1 MKKIYNIL
9 LSFVF
14 AGCLLGSCDY
24 LDIVPNETANEE
36 DAFAS
41 EQAALNY
48 LYSCYS
54 FMPAYQNSHTFIGY
68 AGDEIVSCFNGEPIK
83 LYFQGG
89 YTSGNI
95 GNVDATYSNM
105 YKGIR
110 QCYLLKKNIASVPGL
125 SDDKINDFANQA
137 DFLIAYYHSVL
148 MQHYGPIILVKELPD
163 MNTPYDKMAARS
175 PYDECVDWISE
186 QFRIVSEKLPTER
199 MGSSYGLAT
208 SVAAKALRARLLLYA
223 ASPLFNGNSEYYS
236 DFANND
242 GTLLMSQTYSKEK
255 YKVAADA
262 ALEAIN
268 FAEDHGYRL
277 YYVGDDAIGTAT
289 YPYPKDP
296 IQRQLRLTYLDKN
309 GTKEVLWANTRLE
322 EMYSIQN
329 KSIPY
334 LSFGGGYGPS
344 LTMVERFYTENG
356 LPIDQGP
363 TYDYENRFQTTIL
376 DDDTRGE
383 GITLKLNDH
392 REPRFYAWISFHN
405 GFYECQT
412 ENVVADGT
420 KGITYQDKMD
430 RSDRKQRKR
439 KTTVAK

>member
-175 PYDECVDWISE
+175 PYDECVDWVSE

-356 LPIDQGP
+356 LPIDP
-363 TYDYENRFQTTIL
+363 ASWR
-376 DDDTRGE
+376 DTC
-383 GITLKLNDH
+383 L
-392 REPRFYAWISFHN
+392 Y
-405 GFYECQT
+405 
-412 ENVVADGT
+412 
-420 KGITYQDKMD
+420 
-430 RSDRKQRKR
+430 
-439 KTTVAK
+439 

>member
-175 PYDECVDWISE
+175 PYDECVDWVSE

-242 GTLLMSQTYSKEK
+242 GTLLMS
-255 YKVAADA
+255 
-262 ALEAIN
+262 
-268 FAEDHGYRL
+268 
-277 YYVGDDAIGTAT
+277 
-289 YPYPKDP
+289 
-296 IQRQLRLTYLDKN
+296 
-309 GTKEVLWANTRLE
+309 
-322 EMYSIQN
+322 
-329 KSIPY
+329 
-334 LSFGGGYGPS
+334 
-344 LTMVERFYTENG
+344 
-356 LPIDQGP
+356 
-363 TYDYENRFQTTIL
+363 
-376 DDDTRGE
+376 
-383 GITLKLNDH
+383 
-392 REPRFYAWISFHN
+392 
-405 GFYECQT
+405 
-412 ENVVADGT
+412 
-420 KGITYQDKMD
+420 
-430 RSDRKQRKR
+430 
-439 KTTVAK
+439 

>member
-236 DFANND
+236 DFANTNMNSIGREANLSNQRMND
-242 GTLLMSQTYSKEK
+242 ML
-255 YKVAADA
+255 AAMQD
-262 ALEAIN
+262 IN
-268 FAEDHGYRL
+268 HNTDEIREIIKTIEDI
-277 YYVGDDAIGTAT
+277 A
-289 YPYPKDP
+289 
-296 IQRQLRLTYLDKN
+296 
-309 GTKEVLWANTRLE
+309 
-322 EMYSIQN
+322 
-329 KSIPY
+329 
-334 LSFGGGYGPS
+334 
-344 LTMVERFYTENG
+344 
-356 LPIDQGP
+356 
-363 TYDYENRFQTTIL
+363 FQTNIL
-376 DDDTRGE
+376 ALNAAIEAARAGE
-383 GITLKLNDH
+383 AGK
-392 REPRFYAWISFHN
+392 
-405 GFYECQT
+405 GFA
-412 ENVVADGT
+412 VVADEVRNLASKSAEASQNT
-420 KGITYQDKMD
+420 AALI
-430 RSDRKQRKR
+430 S
-439 KTTVAK
+439 KTMEAVENGSEIANQTAESLHTVVNSIDDIVTSIDDISKNSQSQSEAIEQVTQGVEQLSTVTQNNSAASEQSAAAAEELAGQANTMKSLVGRFTLHR

>member
-137 DFLIAYYHSVL
+137 DFLIALYNPSSKKRKDYLARACDILLEYKEES
-148 MQHYGPIILVKELPD
+148 IICGIVRNIAREEESMNILTLKKLRNTEVD
-163 MNTPYDKMAARS
+163 MFSTVYIGNKMTKIIKDKMVTPR
-175 PYDECVDWISE
+175 
-186 QFRIVSEKLPTER
+186 
-199 MGSSYGLAT
+199 
-208 SVAAKALRARLLLYA
+208 
-223 ASPLFNGNSEYYS
+223 
-236 DFANND
+236 
-242 GTLLMSQTYSKEK
+242 
-255 YKVAADA
+255 
-262 ALEAIN
+262 
-268 FAEDHGYRL
+268 GYR
-277 YYVGDDAIGTAT
+277 Y
-289 YPYPKDP
+289 
-296 IQRQLRLTYLDKN
+296 
-309 GTKEVLWANTRLE
+309 
-322 EMYSIQN
+322 
-329 KSIPY
+329 
-334 LSFGGGYGPS
+334 
-344 LTMVERFYTENG
+344 
-356 LPIDQGP
+356 
-363 TYDYENRFQTTIL
+363 
-376 DDDTRGE
+376 
-383 GITLKLNDH
+383 
-392 REPRFYAWISFHN
+392 
-405 GFYECQT
+405 
-412 ENVVADGT
+412 
-420 KGITYQDKMD
+420 
-430 RSDRKQRKR
+430 DRK
-439 KTTVAK
+439 

>member
-148 MQHYGPIILVKELPD
+148 MQHYGWQPV
-163 MNTPYDKMAARS
+163 
-175 PYDECVDWISE
+175 
-186 QFRIVSEKLPTER
+186 
-199 MGSSYGLAT
+199 
-208 SVAAKALRARLLLYA
+208 LLMTNVWTGY
-223 ASPLFNGNSEYYS
+223 PNNSESYRRNCLRNVW
-236 DFANND
+236 D
-242 GTLLMSQTYSKEK
+242 LLT
-255 YKVAADA
+255 DW
-262 ALEAIN
+262 
-268 FAEDHGYRL
+268 
-277 YYVGDDAIGTAT
+277 
-289 YPYPKDP
+289 
-296 IQRQLRLTYLDKN
+296 QL
-309 GTKEVLWANTRLE
+309 V
-322 EMYSIQN
+322 
-329 KSIPY
+329 
-334 LSFGGGYGPS
+334 
-344 LTMVERFYTENG
+344 
-356 LPIDQGP
+356 
-363 TYDYENRFQTTIL
+363 
-376 DDDTRGE
+376 
-383 GITLKLNDH
+383 
-392 REPRFYAWISFHN
+392 
-405 GFYECQT
+405 
-412 ENVVADGT
+412 
-420 KGITYQDKMD
+420 
-430 RSDRKQRKR
+430 
-439 KTTVAK
+439 

>member
-137 DFLIAYYHSVL
+137 DFLIALYNPSSKKRKDYLNKACQIV
-148 MQHYGPIILVKELPD
+148 MQY
-163 MNTPYDKMAARS
+163 
-175 PYDECVDWISE
+175 
-186 QFRIVSEKLPTER
+186 
-199 MGSSYGLAT
+199 
-208 SVAAKALRARLLLYA
+208 
-223 ASPLFNGNSEYYS
+223 ASPATVCGIVRQIGRDGEFFEVMTLQQLAEY
-236 DFANND
+236 
-242 GTLLMSQTYSKEK
+242 E
-255 YKVAADA
+255 ADM
-262 ALEAIN
+262 
-268 FAEDHGYRL
+268 F
-277 YYVGDDAIGTAT
+277 
-289 YPYPKDP
+289 
-296 IQRQLRLTYLDKN
+296 
-309 GTKEVLWANTRLE
+309 
-322 EMYSIQN
+322 
-329 KSIPY
+329 
-334 LSFGGGYGPS
+334 
-344 LTMVERFYTENG
+344 
-356 LPIDQGP
+356 
-363 TYDYENRFQTTIL
+363 
-376 DDDTRGE
+376 
-383 GITLKLNDH
+383 
-392 REPRFYAWISFHN
+392 
-405 GFYECQT
+405 
-412 ENVVADGT
+412 
-420 KGITYQDKMD
+420 
-430 RSDRKQRKR
+430 
-439 KTTVAK
+439 TTVFIGNTTTKVINGRMVTPRGYKLSE